1 VFETSSRDKKEVLL
15 ASHRLWMIGLRLFF
29 PLTLLLVLMVALA
42 ILISEVA
49 FPLFLVLGAK
59 MGRSQLLGALGGDE
73 DEDNVYVFVVIW
85 ELWEFYLYLCNELFD
100 SL

>member
-1 VFETSSRDKKEVLL
+1 
-15 ASHRLWMIGLRLFF
+15 
-29 PLTLLLVLMVALA
+29 
-42 ILISEVA
+42 
-49 FPLFLVLGAK
+49 

-85 ELWEFYLYLCNELFD
+85 ELWDFYLYLCNELFD